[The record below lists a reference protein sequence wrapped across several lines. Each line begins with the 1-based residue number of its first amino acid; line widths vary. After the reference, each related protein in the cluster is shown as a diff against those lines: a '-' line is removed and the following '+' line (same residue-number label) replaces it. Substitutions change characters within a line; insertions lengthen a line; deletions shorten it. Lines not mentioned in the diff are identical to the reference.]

1 MHRVILTGCGGQ
13 DGSFLAEILLAKGY
27 DVFGIFRRTSQ
38 SNTANVD
45 HMNGHERFHVLLGD
59 ITDQECM
66 SQLIRKI
73 QPNEVYHLAAQSQVG
88 ISWQQPSLTLDITG
102 MGTLKI
108 LEAVKTECRTAK
120 VYIAGSSEIFGNEPA
135 PHDESTTMNPLSPY
149 AAAKVLSRNL
159 GHIYRDSYGMF
170 VSVGILFN
178 HESERRSPQFATRK
192 ITQAVANIKAGKQ
205 HVLSLGNLNAK
216 RDWGYAPD
224 YCNAMWLM
232 MQADEPD
239 DFVISTGET
248 HSVKEFVDCA
258 FKCAGIEDALHGD
271 YRQFI
276 KTDENL
282 LRPND
287 INCLLGNPSKAQ
299 RVLGWTPKISFL
311 EMIERMVR
319 YDIALTSN
327 ESPRI
332 DLSKIY

>member
-1 MHRVILTGCGGQ
+1 MNRVIITGAGGQ
-13 DGSFLAEILLAKGY
+13 SGSFLSELLLAKGY

-45 HMNGHERFHVLLGD
+45 HLNEHGRFHVLLGD
-59 ITDQECM
+59 VTDQECL
-66 SQLIRKI
+66 SQIVRKI
-73 QPNEVYHLAAQSQVG
+73 QPDAIYHLAAQSQVG
-88 ISWQQPSLTLDITG
+88 ISWQQPSTTLDITG
-102 MGTLKI
+102 MGTLKV

-135 PHDESTTMNPLSPY
+135 PHDELTRMNPLSPY

-205 HVLSLGNLNAK
+205 HILSLGNLNAK

-224 YCNAMWLM
+224 YCNAMYLM
-232 MQADEPD
+232 MEADEPD
-239 DFVISTGET
+239 DFVIATGET
-248 HSVKEFVDCA
+248 HSIKEFVDHA
-258 FKCAGIEDALHGD
+258 FRFAGIEDYQQLV
-271 YRQFI
+271 
-276 KTDENL
+276 KSDENL

-287 INCLLGNPSKAQ
+287 INCLLGNPSKAR
-299 RVLGWTPKISFL
+299 RVLGWAPKVSFL
-311 EMIERMVR
+311 EMVERMVK

-327 ESPRI
+327 ESPHI